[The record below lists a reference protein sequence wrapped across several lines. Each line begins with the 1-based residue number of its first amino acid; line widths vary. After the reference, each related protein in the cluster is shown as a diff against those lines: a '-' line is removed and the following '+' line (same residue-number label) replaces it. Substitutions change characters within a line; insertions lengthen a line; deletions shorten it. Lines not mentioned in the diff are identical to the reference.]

1 MVTVSKDQ
9 LKQAINLIG
18 KAYSNFTINRELFD
32 VWFKEVSTWEA
43 SCFDEAVK
51 DCLSTC
57 EFPPNLAKLKN
68 HYEVYFKKREEAKG
82 WYIAEYKS
90 FLRMFPDCSTQ
101 GVAELFA
108 SKTLPKRSTDGYLVG
123 IERAKKL
130 RAKVKEGDTPIEFL
144 QRVKI

>member
-9 LKQAINLIG
+9 LKKAIKLIG
-18 KAYSNFTINRELFD
+18 GAYPRFDIGKELFD
-32 VWFKEVSTWEA
+32 VWYAEISKWEA

-57 EFPPNLAKLKN
+57 EFPPNLAELKK
-68 HYEVYFKKREEAKG
+68 HYEVYFSKREEAKG

-90 FLRMFPDCSTQ
+90 FLRMFPDCSTE

-108 SKTLPKRSTDGYLVG
+108 SKTLLKRSTEGYLEG
-123 IERAKKL
+123 IEKAKKL

-144 QRVKI
+144 QKVNI